1 MATWRSDGWMKRG
14 VVMGVLVSASLLAAC
29 GGSGSGG
36 GGGGSDVPPENFT
49 LTFQP
54 SESEQVALEGCP
66 DFYVDAVTE
75 QLRYIS
81 YNSGGTW
88 QDVEVRADQGDKRV
102 GGTRTCVFTV
112 KNMGIDAPHGALN
125 NLTLTTL
132 GAVGD
137 LAGFDEQAL
146 REWEYNRSGS
156 TLDTL
161 DGIKG
166 ISAIT
171 DDGVKMADQAGLGA
185 VDVQVSSDGVRVRS
199 NSGTSALIAGFERS
213 YTTPF
218 RGGWALVETGDT
230 QNPDYVG
237 DTSASELAR
246 VFADAFL
253 VGYTYDKGF
262 WKD

>member
-1 MATWRSDGWMKRG
+1 MTTRQRLSRRAAAAGIAALTLF
-14 VVMGVLVSASLLAAC
+14 VAAC
-29 GGSGSGG
+29 GGDDGTSAGG
-36 GGGGSDVPPENFT
+36 GSSDVPPEDFS
-49 LTFQP
+49 LTFSP
-54 SESEQVALEGCP
+54 SESEQVAQEGCP
-66 DFYVDAVTE
+66 DFYVDDVTE

-88 QDVEVRADQGDKRV
+88 QDVEVNADQGDKRV

-112 KNMGIDAPHGALN
+112 KNMGIDGPHGPLN

-132 GAVGD
+132 GAAGD

-156 TLDTL
+156 TLDTVE
-161 DGIKG
+161 GIEG
-166 ISAIT
+166 ISAIA

-185 VDVQVSSDGVRVRS
+185 IDVQVSSDGVRVRS
-199 NSGTSALIAGFERS
+199 NSSTSALIAGFERS

-218 RGGWALVETGDT
+218 RGGWAMVETGDG
-230 QNPDYVG
+230 QDADYDG
-237 DTSASELAR
+237 DSSASELAR

-253 VGYTYDKGF
+253 VGFTYDKGF
-262 WKD
+262 WK

>member
-1 MATWRSDGWMKRG
+1 MTTRQRLSRRAAAAG
-14 VVMGVLVSASLLAAC
+14 VAALTLLVVAC
-29 GGSGSGG
+29 GGDEGSAGG
-36 GGGGSDVPPENFT
+36 GASDVPPENFT
-49 LTFQP
+49 LTFDP
-54 SESEQVALEGCP
+54 SESEQIAQEGCP
-66 DFYVDAVTE
+66 DFYVDDVTE

-88 QDVEVRADQGDKRV
+88 EDVEVTADEGEKRV
-102 GGTRTCVFTV
+102 GDTRTCVFTV
-112 KNMGIDAPHGALN
+112 KNMGIEGPYGTLN

-132 GAVGD
+132 GAAGD
-137 LAGFDEQAL
+137 PAGFNEQAL
-146 REWEYNRSGS
+146 HEWTASRSGS
-156 TLDTL
+156 TLDTVE
-161 DGIKG
+161 GIKG
-166 ISAIT
+166 ISAIA
-171 DDGVKMADQAGLGA
+171 DAGVKMADQAGLGA

-218 RGGWALVETGDT
+218 RGGWAMVETSDT

-253 VGYTYDKGF
+253 VGFTYDKGF
-262 WKD
+262 WK